1 MTFKTIQSNLIYQ
14 GKVFSIRQDQVELPN
29 GKTMKVDI
37 VQHHGA
43 VVILPIDED
52 KNIWFVRQYRH
63 PAGEHLLELPAGTL
77 DPGEVP
83 LDCAHREIREEIG
96 MTAEHIIPIGE
107 FYDAPGYSTEYLYIY
122 LATNLTTA
130 PLPPDEDEII
140 DVVKIP
146 VKQVYELALQGQ
158 LRDAKT
164 LATLLLAQPYLL
176 EQKQGI

>member
-1 MTFKTIQSNLIYQ
+1 MSSKTIQSELIYQ
-14 GKVFSIRQDQVELPN
+14 GKVFSIRQDQVELSN
-29 GKTMKVDI
+29 GKTMKLDI

-43 VVILPIDED
+43 VVILPVDED

-77 DPGEVP
+77 NPGELP
-83 LDCAHREIREEIG
+83 LACAQREIREETG
-96 MTAEHIIPIGE
+96 MTAAHIVPIGE
-107 FYDAPGYSTEYLYIY
+107 FYNAPGYSTEYLYIY
-122 LATNLTTA
+122 LATNLTAA

-146 VKQVYELALQGQ
+146 VKQAYELALQGQ

-176 EQKQGI
+176 EQK

>member
-1 MTFKTIQSNLIYQ
+1 MTFKTIQSDLIYQ
-14 GKVFSIRQDQVELPN
+14 GKVFSIRQDQVELSN

-43 VVILPIDED
+43 VVILPVDED

-77 DPGEVP
+77 NPGEAP

-96 MTAEHIIPIGE
+96 MTAEQILPIGE

-122 LATNLTTA
+122 LATKLTSA

-146 VKQVYELALQGQ
+146 IKQAYELALQGQ

-164 LATLLLAQPYLL
+164 LASLLLAQPYLL
-176 EQKQGI
+176 EQKQ

>member
-1 MTFKTIQSNLIYQ
+1 
-14 GKVFSIRQDQVELPN
+14 
-29 GKTMKVDI
+29 
-37 VQHHGA
+37 
-43 VVILPIDED
+43 
-52 KNIWFVRQYRH
+52 
-63 PAGEHLLELPAGTL
+63 
-77 DPGEVP
+77 
-83 LDCAHREIREEIG
+83 